1 MAKVTIAGNAVVVT
15 SALKLEDLATI
26 KKYRDKALTLMGG
39 ENNKEEI
46 FTIDVGNGGCGEIN
60 AYGAYFCNATHDAEK
75 KACIT
80 MCMEG
85 ATGDIKEFVTDKLG
99 AAIIHL
105 NKLEQ
110 VLPGILEEISAEKAT
125 IMENITVAQ

>member
-1 MAKVTIAGNAVVVT
+1 MAKITIAGNAIVVT
-15 SALKLEDLATI
+15 SSMKLEQLANI
-26 KKYRDKALTLMGG
+26 KKYRPKALILMGG

-46 FTIDVGNGGCGEIN
+46 FTIDVGNGGCGDIN
-60 AYGAYFCNATHDAEK
+60 GYGAYFCNATHDNEK
-75 KACIT
+75 MACIT

-85 ATGDIKEFVTDKLG
+85 ATGDIKEFVADKLG
-99 AAIIHL
+99 SAIIHL

-110 VLPGILEEISAEKAT
+110 ALPAVLDEITAEKAT

>member
-15 SALKLEDLATI
+15 SSLKLEELATI
-26 KKYRDKALTLMGG
+26 QKYRPKALTLMGG

-46 FTIDVGNGGCGEIN
+46 FTIDVGNGGCGEIGT
-60 AYGAYFCNATHDAEK
+60 YGAYFCNATHDEAK

-85 ATGDIKEFVTDKLG
+85 ATGDIKEFVADKLG
-99 AAIIHL
+99 SAIVCL

-110 VLPGILEEISAEKAT
+110 TLPAVLEEITAEKAAV
-125 IMENITVAQ
+125 MANITVAQ

>member
-1 MAKVTIAGNAVVVT
+1 MAKITIAGNAIVVT
-15 SALKLEDLATI
+15 SSMKLEQLANI
-26 KKYRDKALTLMGG
+26 KKYRPKALILMGG

-46 FTIDVGNGGCGEIN
+46 FTIDVGNGGCGDIN
-60 AYGAYFCNATHDAEK
+60 GYGAYFCNATHDNDK
-75 KACIT
+75 MACIT

-85 ATGDIKEFVTDKLG
+85 VTGDIKEFVADKLG
-99 AAIIHL
+99 SAIIHL

-110 VLPGILEEISAEKAT
+110 ALPAVLDEITAEKAT